1 MKNQNKLANRAELL
15 LKIKTFC
22 VIELPIH
29 ILIMSCVFLVAFIFN
44 KYIEAVTFLI
54 AFFSLRYTYQITY
67 HHEKPFVCIGITIS
81 MFTISI
87 SIMQPICFSLL
98 SSILFAFFDTY
109 LLFHLEFV
117 KRLKEFH
124 ADNSGFKVETCS
136 ESQLIN
142 ACKILKYNEKKIELA
157 KKFFIDKISNE
168 DAWNYLLNT
177 QKRNIDL
184 DTVRQYKYRMLKDLK
199 KFEK

>member
-1 MKNQNKLANRAELL
+1 MKKKNNLRNKANLL

-22 VIELPIH
+22 IIELPIH
-29 ILIMSCVFLVAFIFN
+29 IIIMSGVFLVAFIFN
-44 KYIEAVTFLI
+44 KYIEATIFLI
-54 AFFSLRYTYQITY
+54 SFFSLRYTFEITY
-67 HHEKPFVCIGITIS
+67 HHEKPLVCICITLG
-81 MFTISI
+81 MFMLSI
-87 SIMQPICFSLL
+87 SLIQPVCISLFS
-98 SSILFAFFDTY
+98 SVLFAFLDTY

-124 ADNSGFKVETCS
+124 EKNSGFNVDACTE
-136 ESQLIN
+136 EQLIN
-142 ACKILKYNEKKIELA
+142 ACKILKYDEKKIDLA

-177 QKRNIDL
+177 QKRSVDL